1 MKRQQLNALYLVI
14 IAACYTC
21 HTEAVTG
28 TCSPWFGPAG
38 TVHCVKFGDY
48 DDYQWATCRT
58 DTYVKTTS
66 KNRHKCADS
75 TIIYCYYQCMID
87 EYDRE
92 NGVVFSQCK
101 CSPTGPPPTV
111 KVPLPAWC
119 YSPDGRNCSWYRDCL
134 NKAYPKCEDDE
145 DDYAI
150 KFAEKFCQLY
160 NESYKEFSPEGKKWV
175 DAVRKCLQVKLVP
188 LIDTFRVKT
197 CKNLKSTAFKTHSP
211 CYLNPDQTSLSYCR
225 LTNEDK
231 DTVFWTIKSSI
242 LKAFWP
248 TLKGLLDVRKGCRE
262 NTKTQEVKA
271 KIQEEVNKITSKNK
285 TNPVNDVIREMNV
298 RIKVWVQ
305 NSVSPIQLSMFIRDN
320 DWDNASKRRKRS
332 VQDDREIARS
342 QFAGKIVDAIAS
354 EQMWKDKGVAWFA
367 YAENDGNIMSIRL
380 LVADR
385 FKYERRDNSTK
396 HQRMDNSTK
405 HQRMDN
411 STSPLQQPTN
421 LSEILM
427 QLGKDVLNGT
437 LNLQINGES
446 VEITKLNG
454 CLDLKC
460 EEHAFNIKS
469 LKFQENN
476 GNGKPKEAC
485 DADNGPDGAR
495 QCVKLSGYNDYQW
508 LTCRTNSYIKLKTNG
523 KHYCTDQSRTYCRYQ
538 CMLDKYEESS
548 GDVYSSCQC
557 SGSQKVTYSFAYVV
571 LLAAVS
577 FLLVR

>member
-1 MKRQQLNALYLVI
+1 
-14 IAACYTC
+14 
-21 HTEAVTG
+21 
-28 TCSPWFGPAG
+28 
-38 TVHCVKFGDY
+38 
-48 DDYQWATCRT
+48 
-58 DTYVKTTS
+58 
-66 KNRHKCADS
+66 
-75 TIIYCYYQCMID
+75 MID

-188 LIDTFRVKT
+188 LIDRFRVKT
-197 CKNLKSTAFKTHSP
+197 CKDLKSTAFKTHSP

-225 LTNEDK
+225 LSNEDK

-271 KIQEEVNKITSKNK
+271 KIQEEVNKITNKNK

-305 NSVSPIQLSMFIRDN
+305 NSISPIQLSMFIRDN

-342 QFAGKIVDAIAS
+342 QFAGKIVDALAS
-354 EQMWKDKGVAWFA
+354 EKMWKDKGVAWFA
-367 YAENDGNIMSIRL
+367 YANNETAHDNETTHDNNIMSIRL

-385 FKYERRDNSTK
+385 FKYEAFDNSSLSFTK
-396 HQRMDNSTK
+396 PANLTAILVQ
-405 HQRMDN
+405 
-411 STSPLQQPTN
+411 
-421 LSEILM
+421 LSEA
-427 QLGKDVLNGT
+427 VLKGT
-437 LNLQINGES
+437 LNLMIDAES
-446 VEITKLNG
+446 IEIMKMNG
-454 CLDLKC
+454 CLDWNCK
-460 EEHAFNIKS
+460 EHAFNITSRLKS
-469 LKFQENN
+469 QGSNAAIMHREMYTL
-476 GNGKPKEAC
+476 
-485 DADNGPDGAR
+485 
-495 QCVKLSGYNDYQW
+495 L
-508 LTCRTNSYIKLKTNG
+508 LTY
-523 KHYCTDQSRTYCRYQ
+523 
-538 CMLDKYEESS
+538 
-548 GDVYSSCQC
+548 
-557 SGSQKVTYSFAYVV
+557 FV
-571 LLAAVS
+571 LLVMNS
-577 FLLVR
+577 LFNIS

>member
-14 IAACYTC
+14 IAACYILA
-21 HTEAVTG
+21 TEAVTG
-28 TCSPWFGPAG
+28 TCNRWFGPAG
-38 TVHCVKFGDY
+38 AVHCIQVPGIY
-48 DDYQWATCRT
+48 YGYQWATCRT
-58 DTYVKTTS
+58 NTYVKTTS
-66 KNRHKCADS
+66 KGRHKCADS
-75 TIIYCYYQCMID
+75 TTDYCYYQCMLD
-87 EYDRE
+87 VYGRG

-119 YSPDGRNCSWYRDCL
+119 YSPDGRSCSWYRDCL
-134 NKAYPKCEDDE
+134 NKAYPKCEDDK

-150 KFAEKFCQLY
+150 KFSEKFCQLY

-188 LIDTFRVKT
+188 LIDRFRVKT
-197 CKNLKSTAFKTHSP
+197 CKDLKSTAFKTHSP

-225 LTNEDK
+225 LSNEDK

-248 TLKGLLDVRKGCRE
+248 TLKGLLDVRKGCSE

-305 NSVSPIQLSMFIRDN
+305 NSVSPIQFSMFIRDN
-320 DWDNASKRRKRS
+320 DWDKASKRRKRS
-332 VQDDREIARS
+332 VPDDREIARS

-385 FKYERRDNSTK
+385 FKYERRDT
-396 HQRMDNSTK
+396 
-405 HQRMDN
+405 
-411 STSPLQQPTN
+411 STSPLQQSAN
-421 LSEILM
+421 LTEILM

-437 LNLQINGES
+437 LNLQLNGES

-495 QCVKLSGYNDYQW
+495 QCVKLSGYMDYQW